1 MIIFAY
7 LDENEDKALFEKVY
21 LSYRKQMLYEAQLFV
36 KETSDAE
43 DIVHSVFYLIAAKY
57 WDKIKEIKDA
67 RDLRNYLLIAT
78 KNTALNYIKKN
89 KKTISLDDPTL
100 IDNDRID
107 ISDDYFIDTVCS
119 QNDYS
124 AIVNVIREM
133 DETYRDV
140 LYYHFVLEMTVSQV
154 AKNLRRPE
162 STVKKQLVRGKK
174 ILLKKMGK

>member
-1 MIIFAY
+1 M
-7 LDENEDKALFEKVY
+7 
-21 LSYRKQMLYEAQLFV
+21 
-36 KETSDAE
+36 
-43 DIVHSVFYLIAAKY
+43 
-57 WDKIKEIKDA
+57 
-67 RDLRNYLLIAT
+67 RNYLLIAT
-78 KNTALNYIKKN
+78 KNTALNNIKKN
-89 KKTISLDDPTL
+89 KKSISLDDPTL

-119 QNDYS
+119 QNDYA

-174 ILLKKMGK
+174 ILLKKLGK